1 MPPTIDAD
9 RIRML
14 LRHEAVVHSIPGREL
29 LDLGDGLLLHDPSDA
44 EPFWNRLEAVRWPVD
59 ANAFD
64 QRLVEVLARFA
75 AVGRQPHVWVTPAAD
90 EPADLVARLTANG
103 FQDMGLGHLMAAWAP
118 ALDRSALL
126 SAPRPDIEVR
136 RLGAGAA
143 TEALDSASAGSADMA
158 SAIVNVLMAAFGVEE
173 ERRVGVTAETG
184 ASLADPRFTHYLV
197 LHRGEPAA
205 AARRATFDGI
215 SYLSSIGVMPSA
227 RRLGLGSLVTTTAMV
242 DAIDAGSEWLHL
254 GVFADNLVAKR
265 LYEQLGF
272 IDASRPSP
280 DMLLIA

>member
-1 MPPTIDAD
+1 
-9 RIRML
+9 
-14 LRHEAVVHSIPGREL
+14 V
-29 LDLGDGLLLHDPSDA
+29 DLGDGLLLHDPSDA
-44 EPFWNRLEAVRWPVD
+44 EPFWNRLEAVRWPDDVH
-59 ANAFD
+59 AFD
-64 QRLVEVLARFA
+64 QRLLEVLARFA
-75 AVGRQPHVWVTPAAD
+75 SVGRQPHVWVTPAAD

-103 FQDMGLGHLMAAWAP
+103 FQDMGLGHLMAAWSP
-118 ALDRSALL
+118 GLDRAALA
-126 SAPRPDIEVR
+126 SPPRRDVEIR
-136 RLGAGAA
+136 RFGAGAGP
-143 TEALDSASAGSADMA
+143 LAGSAGAAGAAMSNPPDPPDPGDGA
-158 SAIVNVLMAAFGVEE
+158 DAIVSVLMAAFSVEE
-173 ERRVGVTAETG
+173 ERRMGVTAETR
-184 ASLADPRFTHYLV
+184 ASLADPRFTHYLAF
-197 LHRGEPAA
+197 HHGEPAA

-227 RRLGLGSLVTTTAMV
+227 RRLGLGALVTTSAML